1 MGRIVT
7 RAALTTERLLLRE
20 LTAADAPFV
29 LALLNEPSFIAHIGD
44 RGVRT
49 LDGAR
54 DYIAN
59 GPWTRYAVHGFGLW
73 LVERRD
79 PAEPIGVCG
88 LIKRDT
94 LPDPDIGFAF
104 RPAFWS
110 QGYAF
115 EAACAVK
122 TYARDVLHVPQLLAI
137 VSPSN
142 GPSIRLLGKL
152 GFQFERITR
161 LTPHGDDIALYA
173 ARFDRL

>member
-79 PAEPIGVCG
+79 GDGPA
-88 LIKRDT
+88 
-94 LPDPDIGFAF
+94 
-104 RPAFWS
+104 
-110 QGYAF
+110 
-115 EAACAVK
+115 
-122 TYARDVLHVPQLLAI
+122 
-137 VSPSN
+137 
-142 GPSIRLLGKL
+142 
-152 GFQFERITR
+152 
-161 LTPHGDDIALYA
+161 HG
-173 ARFDRL
+173 

>member
-1 MGRIVT
+1 M
-7 RAALTTERLLLRE
+7 LRE
-20 LTAADAPFV
+20 LAAADAPFV

-49 LDGAR
+49 LEQAR
-54 DYIAN
+54 EYIEH

-79 PAEPIGVCG
+79 GGEPIGVCG
-88 LIKRDT
+88 LIKRDA

-110 QGYAF
+110 VGYAL
-115 EAACAVK
+115 EAASTVK
-122 TYARDVLHVPQLLAI
+122 AYARDVLGVPQLLAI

-142 GPSIRLLGKL
+142 EPSIRLLGKL
-152 GFQFERITR
+152 GFQFARMTR
-161 LTPHGDDIALYA
+161 LSPHGDEIALYA
-173 ARFDRL
+173 VRFDAV